1 MSDNRGPITPSAT
14 FGRSRMAVV
23 VKPKDMRGTL
33 KRLWDKTRGH
43 RRGLGWV
50 FLLSALASGSAVLS
64 PLLIGEAVN
73 GLYGGDPVVMVLGLL
88 TALYVGDWLVRF
100 LQGFIMARLG
110 QRVVCHIRKE
120 LFGVMKTLP
129 LSFFDRSQRGD
140 LMSRLTN
147 DVDNISTTISDS
159 LTQLMMQGF
168 SILGVLIAMLMLN
181 LPLTLVALISVV
193 LVFVLT
199 RTVTRRTRK
208 LFKEQQVVLGKL
220 NAEVEEGISGMT
232 MVKAFN
238 REDDMYAQFEADND
252 QFRRVATRALIW
264 SGYLMPLMNVINNLS
279 YIAVATVSG
288 VMAANGLITVGVIS
302 SFLLYSRQ
310 FARPFTDIAN
320 IYNTFQTAV
329 AGAERIFEIFDQ
341 DSEPADVPNALPLE
355 RPRGDVELDHVTF
368 GYDPNAPVLRDVSVK
383 IPAGTRA
390 AIVGATGAGKTTII
404 SLLTRFY
411 DVNGGRI
418 LLDGHDL
425 REYRRADLRRAFG
438 VVLQDTALFEMSV
451 MDNIRYGHADA
462 PRESVEAAARAAG
475 ADSFIRRLP
484 NGYDTVLG
492 QDGGTLSQGERQLIT
507 IARAIL
513 ADAPILILDEAT
525 SSVDTLTEQ
534 KIRRAM
540 LNMTRGRTSFI
551 IAHRLSTIRDSDV
564 IILIE
569 DGGIAEMGSHDE
581 LMALNGRYA
590 RMYNTQTGATA
601 RAAEALAADA
611 EVGEKP
617 LAVAEPELA
626 CVRR

>member
-1 MSDNRGPITPSAT
+1 
-14 FGRSRMAVV
+14 
-23 VKPKDMRGTL
+23 
-33 KRLWDKTRGH
+33 
-43 RRGLGWV
+43 
-50 FLLSALASGSAVLS
+50 
-64 PLLIGEAVN
+64 
-73 GLYGGDPVVMVLGLL
+73 
-88 TALYVGDWLVRF
+88 
-100 LQGFIMARLG
+100 
-110 QRVVCHIRKE
+110 
-120 LFGVMKTLP
+120 
-129 LSFFDRSQRGD
+129 
-140 LMSRLTN
+140 MSRLTN

-590 RMYNTQTGATA
+590 RMYNTQTGAT
-601 RAAEALAADA
+601 EALAADA

>member
-1 MSDNRGPITPSAT
+1 MSDNRGTISPSAT
-14 FGRSRMAVV
+14 FGSSRTAVV

-33 KRLWDKTRGH
+33 KRLWDITRGH

-50 FLLSALASGSAVLS
+50 FVLSALASGSAVLS

-73 GLYGGDPVVMVLGLL
+73 ALYGGEPVALALMLL
-88 TALYVGDWLVRF
+88 AGLYVGDWLVRF
-100 LQGFIMARLG
+100 LQGFIMAGLG
-110 QRVVCHIRKE
+110 QRVVCHIRKA
-120 LFGVMKTLP
+120 LFGVMKSLP
-129 LSFFDRSQRGD
+129 LAFFDRSQRGD

-168 SILGVLIAMLMLN
+168 TILGVLLAMLLLN
-181 LPLTLVALISVV
+181 LPLTLVALVSVA

-238 REDDMYAQFEADND
+238 READMYAQFEADND
-252 QFRRVATRALIW
+252 KLRRVATRALIW

-310 FARPFTDIAN
+310 FARPFNDIAN
-320 IYNTFQTAV
+320 IYNIFQTAV

-341 DSEPADVPNALPLE
+341 DAEPADAPYALALE

-368 GYDPNAPVLRDVSVK
+368 GYDPAEPVLRDVSVR

-411 DVNGGRI
+411 DVDGGRI

-451 MDNIRYGHADA
+451 LDNIRYGHAEA
-462 PRESVEAAARAAG
+462 SRERVIAAATAAG

-492 QDGGTLSQGERQLIT
+492 QEGGTLSQGERQLIT
-507 IARAIL
+507 IARAML

-569 DGGIAEMGSHDE
+569 DGGIAEMGNHDE
-581 LMALNGRYA
+581 LMALGGRYA
-590 RMYNTQTGATA
+590 RMYNTQTGTTA
-601 RAAEALAADA
+601 RAAQAAGAAPAEAEALPA
-611 EVGEKP
+611 ELEY
-617 LAVAEPELA
+617 A
-626 CVRR
+626 CTRS